1 MKTVYYRFLPESY
14 QRPGGVWWAQ
24 HMPEQEVEAF
34 CRDLRDLPATLG
46 IAVGPFKA
54 DLDRLHIAPP
64 EDAEIVRNL

>member
-1 MKTVYYRFLPESY
+1 
-14 QRPGGVWWAQ
+14 
-24 HMPEQEVEAF
+24 MPEQEVEAF
-34 CRDLRDLPATLG
+34 CRDLRNLPAVLG